1 MGYREYFVYSPW
13 RGSGAG
19 RPYHRLGEV
28 MPKKRGA
35 PNQIIV
41 VDGQPKVAKVISR
54 AEAMEKAE
62 LYIVKRLPRYLRK
75 LHDLAMGVFAV
86 KDTKEGPKIYTTP
99 PDRTALEY
107 LVNRGLGS
115 LPQRHEVTGQ
125 AGGPME
131 ILPWM
136 PAGMLKQPDGPEVI
150 EGHATR
156 IEELSVNEAD
166 VAPPTDE
173 TVAKGED

>member
-125 AGGPME
+125 DGGPMAV
-131 ILPWM
+131 IPWM
-136 PAGMLKQPDGPEVI
+136 PASALSPVDESKVI
-150 EGHATR
+150 EGEVTNVEMA
-156 IEELSVNEAD
+156 A
-166 VAPPTDE
+166 
-173 TVAKGED
+173 EDASDTGV